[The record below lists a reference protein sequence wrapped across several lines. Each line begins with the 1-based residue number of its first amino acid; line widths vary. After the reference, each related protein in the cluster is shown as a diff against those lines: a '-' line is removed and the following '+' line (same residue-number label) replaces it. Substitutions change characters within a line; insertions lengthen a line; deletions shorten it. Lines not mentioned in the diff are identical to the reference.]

1 MLMEN
6 RSLGLLL
13 HGASRAV
20 RKRFEERSTAFGLTS
35 AQWRMLVHVCKAE
48 TEGGAPQSHFAD
60 LLEIEPISA
69 SRLLDRM
76 EALGWVARAPDPKDR
91 RVRRV
96 LPTPKALEA
105 RNHIKSIA
113 DEVYA
118 EALAGLPPDDRTR
131 LLDTLTTIVTNL
143 AKAGDCGQ
151 KEPE

>member
-1 MLMEN
+1 MLMET

-13 HGASRAV
+13 HTASRAV
-20 RKRFEERSTAFGLTS
+20 RKRFEERSSAFGLTS

-48 TEGGAPQSHFAD
+48 GGAAQSHFAD
-60 LLEIEPISA
+60 LLEIEPISV

-76 EALGWVARAPDPKDR
+76 EALGWVTREADPNDR

-96 LPTPKALEA
+96 LPTAKALEV

-118 EALAGLPPDDRTR
+118 EALAGLPPEQLP
-131 LLDTLTTIVTNL
+131 LLMDALSTIVANL
-143 AKAGDCGQ
+143 ARAEDCGQ
-151 KEPE
+151 KEPK